1 MKKITIMISA
11 ALFSAM
17 AFISCSKND
26 NLTVKPGTTKTDDKG
41 SSSSGTDDKNG
52 SGTDDKNG
60 SGTDDESTTTSTGGT
75 GTTSSKS
82 PKLRYQLKAS
92 NYSYGVAPK
101 PTAAGSFTWT
111 KATASPSVI
120 KFEAKRNGVE
130 LEYKTVNTTTIDLM
144 SPTATYFGGFA
155 IAAGTYNEVELK
167 IELSRSSAPSVQL
180 TGTYSD
186 GSTTIPVSV
195 VINEMVSLKTEQHNV
210 TMSDSSTFTS
220 LTVFD
225 LSRLTSG
232 ITSSV
237 ISSATLTSGTLVI
250 SSTSNVVM
258 YNKLIAN
265 FKNEDHHHE
274 IGHD

>member
-11 ALFSAM
+11 VVFSVLALT
-17 AFISCSKND
+17 SCSKND

-60 SGTDDESTTTSTGGT
+60 SGTDDKSTTTSTGGT
-75 GTTSSKS
+75 GATSSKS

-111 KATASPSVI
+111 RATTSPSVI

-130 LEYKTVNTTTIDLM
+130 LEYKTVNTTNIDLM

-232 ITSSV
+232 ITSSM